1 MLSRA
6 CIIRRPGSGA
16 FILSQLVQEEKRL
29 VQETVTKVFEGIGDE
44 LANKLVQRGFSRF
57 TPVQEEVIKLD
68 EKKDMVVRAKTGSGK
83 TLAFLLPLYDENR
96 LQQGSPRT
104 VILSPTRELAQQTAR
119 EASWLARG
127 QDISVATL
135 VGGMNMSE
143 QIRDLKRGASV
154 VIGTPGRTLDHL
166 RKGTLDL
173 SLVHTVV
180 LDEGDQ
186 MLDMGFRE
194 ELEAILDAAGA
205 RERTWLFSATM
216 PEEMQRL
223 LKKYLTEPTF
233 LSLVEEGQQH
243 SEIRHKIYQVPRRR
257 KIEGLVNVLL
267 WENPEKGLIFCHTK
281 AETAE
286 ISRRL
291 AEEGF
296 GVGCLHGD
304 MTQRERN
311 NTLSTFRNGQ
321 IALLVATNVAA
332 RGLDIPEI
340 EKVFQF
346 GLPDDLETFTH
357 RSGRTGRAGEEG
369 ENIVILCPSE
379 ASKFRAMIRRTSV
392 ETEWLNVPD
401 GQKIREKRRLEWHR
415 ELLEGDEIPSEDLMK
430 WASRLLEKESPEVVI
445 SRLLKEIEGNMPE
458 GYELGE
464 ELEREFARK
473 GSNRRDLRDRAST
486 RSTKGFH
493 TFVRL
498 GLKSSRDWNVG
509 RVLGSICNAL
519 DVSGKEVTRID
530 ISGDTVQVGLMPEAL
545 RKFNEDTGS
554 LGKWGLTKQGVAE
567 QRSGKGFKKEV
578 KRQNRT
584 AKRSNRDRQ
593 KTYQGQYRSN

>member
-1 MLSRA
+1 VRA
-6 CIIRRPGSGA
+6 Y
-16 FILSQLVQEEKRL
+16 VQEENRL
-29 VQETVTKVFEGIGDE
+29 IQEAVAEVFEGIGNE
-44 LANKLVQRGFSRF
+44 LSLKLAQRGFTRF
-57 TPVQEEVIKLD
+57 TPVQEEVIKLGG
-68 EKKDMVVRAKTGSGK
+68 KKDMVVRAKTGSGK

-96 LQQGSPRT
+96 LQQGAPRAI
-104 VILSPTRELAQQTAR
+104 ILSPTRELAQQTAR
-119 EASWLARG
+119 EARWLSHG

-143 QIRDLKRGASV
+143 QIRELKRGASV
-154 VIGTPGRTLDHL
+154 VVGTPGRILDHL
-166 RKGTLDL
+166 RRRTLDL
-173 SLVHTVV
+173 SSVHTVV

-194 ELEAILDAAGA
+194 ELEAILDAAGS

-216 PEEMQRL
+216 PQEMQRL
-223 LKKYLTEPTF
+223 LKKYVTEPTF
-233 LSLVEEGQQH
+233 LSLVEDGQQH
-243 SEIRHKIYQVPRRR
+243 SEIRHKIYQVPRRK

-267 WENPEKGLIFCHTK
+267 WENPEKGLVFCHTK
-281 AETAE
+281 AETGE

-296 GVGCLHGD
+296 AVGCLHGD

-311 NTLSTFRNGQ
+311 ITLSTFRNGQ

-346 GLPDDLETFTH
+346 GLPEDLETFTH

-369 ENIVILCPSE
+369 ENIVILCPGE
-379 ASKFRAMIRRTSV
+379 ASKFRAMLRRTSV

-401 GQKIREKRRLEWHR
+401 GQKIREKRRLEWQR
-415 ELLEGDEIPSEDLMK
+415 ELLEQEEIPSGDLMK
-430 WASRLLEKESPEVVI
+430 WASHLLEKESPEVII

-464 ELEREFARK
+464 ELEKEFARK
-473 GSNRRDLRDRAST
+473 VSNRKDLKGRTST
-486 RSTKGFH
+486 RPAKGTH
-493 TFVRL
+493 TFVRM
-498 GLKSSRDWNVG
+498 GLKPSRDWNVG

-519 DVSGKEVTRID
+519 DVCGKEVTRID
-530 ISGDTVQVGLMPEAL
+530 MRGDSVQVGLMPEAL
-545 RKFNEDTGS
+545 RKYHEDKGS

-567 QRSGKGFKKEV
+567 QRSGRGFKKEV
-578 KRQNRT
+578 KRQNRAAT
-584 AKRSNRDRQ
+584 RTNRDRQ
-593 KTYQGQYRSN
+593 KTYQGQYRSD